1 MTKAVVCAECGLD
14 YGRLQPPDVK
24 VAVRSFPR
32 RFRQVLAAVRGDD
45 APEALIRRRPDA
57 TTWSALEYTAH
68 VADIFEAL
76 TEAIRRTYDE
86 ERPTL
91 VLFDSEARPRAAPT
105 YEQDPEVTVD
115 RLRVAAERLATQ
127 LERVDPEG
135 WRREATL
142 PSGDWEL
149 VDIAQL
155 AVHEGAHHLRDVEKV
170 LMAAR
175 RAGR

>member
-1 MTKAVVCAECGLD
+1 MSKAVCAECGLE

-32 RFRQVLAAVRGDD
+32 RFRQVLAAARGDD
-45 APEALIRRRPDA
+45 AAEALIRRRPDA

-68 VADIFEAL
+68 VADIFEAFS
-76 TEAIRRTYDE
+76 EAIRRTYDE

-91 VLFDSEARPRAAPT
+91 VLFDPEARAGAAVKDEP
-105 YEQDPEVTVD
+105 DPQVTLD
-115 RLRVAAERLATQ
+115 RLQVAAERLAAQ

-135 WRREATL
+135 WRREASL
-142 PSGDWEL
+142 PWGDWEL
-149 VDIAQL
+149 LDIAQL

-170 LMAAR
+170 LIAAR
-175 RAGR
+175 RSAR